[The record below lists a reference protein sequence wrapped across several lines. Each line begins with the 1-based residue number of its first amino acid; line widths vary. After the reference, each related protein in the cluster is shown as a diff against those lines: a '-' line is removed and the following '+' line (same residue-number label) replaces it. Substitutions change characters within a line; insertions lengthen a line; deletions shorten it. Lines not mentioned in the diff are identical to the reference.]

1 MLSAADLR
9 ATQRRRR
16 SPYSDKQHYQ
26 EYILQRIEGYKNS
39 IGRDELM
46 RLGDEAA
53 SELQATSEDQF
64 VLTEVLMLETV
75 DRLIMKRLALRPY
88 SRWRRQFIKLREA
101 QRTPTHWGLEPAC
114 ALSRLLPRLEP
125 QDAALVIG
133 SGAEPASYL
142 LAAHDAV
149 VTFIACDLGC
159 VERVESRMAA
169 EALASVFEGYVAQLG
184 ATLPPF
190 LEEMDNLDIVVIDP
204 GALTEFPARVRRA
217 LLADLQ
223 RRSRAG
229 AVHVVL
235 GTCKAIAAE
244 SLRSLYDGWV
254 EEPDPPRRRRGGGGR
269 RPDDLVLTKPKCPP
283 DTRSA
288 PVAASN

>member
-1 MLSAADLR
+1 
-9 ATQRRRR
+9 
-16 SPYSDKQHYQ
+16 
-26 EYILQRIEGYKNS
+26 
-39 IGRDELM
+39 
-46 RLGDEAA
+46 
-53 SELQATSEDQF
+53 
-64 VLTEVLMLETV
+64 
-75 DRLIMKRLALRPY
+75 
-88 SRWRRQFIKLREA
+88 
-101 QRTPTHWGLEPAC
+101 
-114 ALSRLLPRLEP
+114 
-125 QDAALVIG
+125 VIG